1 MALRVG
7 SELPDWASEP
17 RKAPERSTH
26 WITKLKR
33 TTLPTGHL
41 CLDSEA
47 RIIRTAGRF
56 EHRFNV
62 ACSAYVRETTE
73 GFEAQAGTM
82 TYDSPGDLWRMVSRM
97 AETEGELVVWAHNLP
112 YDLRVC
118 DGLAQ
123 LLKRGWT
130 LENISLMRTAS
141 WAAWRKGKAKL
152 TLTDSVSWWK
162 VGLDKLAVEQ
172 GKARGRF
179 DYEHASDVALLA
191 RCREDVKLLAD
202 AVAATLTWLRQED
215 LGNFRPTGSGQ
226 SHAAWRKR
234 WMPERSVRVHDNGW
248 ALYVERQA
256 MHTGRTEAWRL
267 GHIPEKLHEFDLNLA
282 YCRIA
287 AGNHL
292 PQWLNGESGSMTV
305 KQYQETP
312 PEQTV
317 LADVT
322 VKTGA
327 PLVPVT
333 RGDRVIWPVGE
344 FRTQLWSPE
353 IDLLIRNGAKV
364 TFNYCW
370 LYKTGDALAP
380 MAKWIIDQLE
390 NHGSELHPAVAR
402 TIKHWARTL
411 VGRMALRY
419 RQWDYDGENSRPD
432 LCISYEP
439 DLDTGDVHREMRIGN
454 TVLLLAQL
462 AESKSSCP
470 MIPGWVQSR
479 CRAILW
485 ELAQLTGTQNVYY
498 MDTDGLLIGE
508 QGRFFLEGKHLTGRD
523 WSLVYKGGYNDVFI
537 HGERNVEIG
546 NEHRLAGIPKGAERT
561 SGSTFEGEMW
571 SGLERALEQGHTDYV
586 SVMPAKWKLEPS
598 SHRREAVDGFFT
610 VPYRLYAD
618 E

>member
-1 MALRVG
+1 LGLLIG
-7 SELPDWASEP
+7 SDLPEWAHEP

-33 TTLPTGHL
+33 TKIPGAHL

-47 RIIRTAGRF
+47 RIVKVAGRF
-56 EHRFNV
+56 EHRFAV
-62 ACSAYVRETTE
+62 ACSQLVPEHEDAFTPGLFNNGHE
-73 GFEAQAGTM
+73 
-82 TYDSPGDLWRMVSRM
+82 SPGDLWSYVDDLCD
-97 AETEGELVVWAHNLP
+97 EHGELVVWAHNLP

-118 DGLAQ
+118 DGLSQ
-123 LLKRGWT
+123 LLKRGWR

-141 WAAWRKGKAKL
+141 WAAWVKGKSKL

-162 VGLDKLAVEQ
+162 VGLDKLAAEQ
-172 GKARGRF
+172 GVKRRRF
-179 DYEHASDVALLA
+179 DYVHATDRQLLKRCEEDVA
-191 RCREDVKLLAD
+191 LLAD
-202 AVAATLTWLRQED
+202 AVAATLTWLRVED

-234 WMPERSVRVHDNGW
+234 FMPERSVRVHDNGM

-287 AGNHL
+287 ACNRL

-305 KQYQETP
+305 KQYRATP
-312 PEQTV
+312 PEQAV

-322 VKTGA
+322 VTTDWE
-327 PLVPVT
+327 LVPST
-333 RGDRVIWPVGE
+333 RNGRVIWPVGK

-353 IDLLIRNGAKV
+353 IDLLLDHGAKV
-364 TFNYCW
+364 EFNYCW
-370 LYKTGDALAP
+370 LYHTGDALAG
-380 MAKWIIDQLE
+380 MATWILDKLT
-390 NHGSELHPAVAR
+390 SEQADMHPAVAR
-402 TIKHWARTL
+402 TLKHWARTL

-419 RQWDYDGENSRPD
+419 RQWDYDGENERAD

-439 DLDTGDVHREMRIGN
+439 DADTGDVYREMRVGN

-470 MIPGWVQSR
+470 MVPGWVQSR

-485 ELAQLTGTQNVYY
+485 DIAEAAGTQNVFY
-498 MDTDGLLIGE
+498 MDTDGLLIDE
-508 QGRFFLEGKHLTGRD
+508 TGRTFLERKGLSGRD
-523 WSLVYKGGYNDVFI
+523 WQLAYKGGHNGIVI
-537 HGERNVEIG
+537 HGERNVEVG
-546 NEHRLAGIPKGAERT
+546 SDYRLAGIPKSAERKD
-561 SGSTFEGEMW
+561 SRTFEGEMW
-571 SGLERALEQGHTDYV
+571 SGLERALEQGHTDHV
-586 SVMPAKWKLEPS
+586 AVTPAKWQLKPE
-598 SHRREAVDGFFT
+598 SHKREVIGGSFT
-610 VPYRLYAD
+610 QPYRLSAD
-618 E
+618 

>member
-1 MALRVG
+1 M
-7 SELPDWASEP
+7 
-17 RKAPERSTH
+17 
-26 WITKLKR
+26 
-33 TTLPTGHL
+33 
-41 CLDSEA
+41 
-47 RIIRTAGRF
+47 TAGRY
-56 EHRFNV
+56 EHRFAV
-62 ACSAYVRETTE
+62 ACTMAVWGGGPGPFQRTTRPVSRDIN
-73 GFEAQAGTM
+73 GLWDWIGAQAE
-82 TYDSPGDLWRMVSRM
+82 DH
-97 AETEGELVVWAHNLP
+97 GELVVWAHNLP

-123 LLKRGWT
+123 LLKRGWK
-130 LENISLMRTAS
+130 LGNISLMRTAS
-141 WAAWRKGKAKL
+141 WAAWRKGKCKL

-162 VGLDKLAVEQ
+162 VGLDKLAEEQ
-172 GKARGRF
+172 GVKRGRF
-179 DYEHASDVALLA
+179 NYERASVEQLTKRCEDDVS
-191 RCREDVKLLAD
+191 LLAD
-202 AVAATLTWLRQED
+202 AVAATMTWLRVED

-248 ALYVERQA
+248 ALYAERRA

-267 GHIPEKLHEFDLNLA
+267 GEIPEKLHEFDLNLA

-287 AGNHL
+287 AHNAL

-305 KQYQETP
+305 KQYRQTP

-322 VKTGA
+322 VTTDL

-333 RGDRVIWPVGE
+333 RDERVIWPVGT

-353 IDLLIRNGAKV
+353 IDLLLDRGAKV
-364 TFNYCW
+364 EFNYCW
-370 LYKTGDALAP
+370 LYKTGWALSD
-380 MAKWIIDQLE
+380 MASWIIEQLLRE
-390 NHGSELHPAVAR
+390 PGELHPAVAR

-419 RQWDYDGENSRPD
+419 RQWDYDGENERPD

-470 MIPGWVQSR
+470 MVPGWVQSR

-485 ELAQLTGTQNVYY
+485 QIAEAAGTQNVYY
-498 MDTDGLLIGE
+498 MDTDGVLIGE
-508 QGRFFLEGKHLTGRD
+508 QGRFFLERKGLKGRD
-523 WSLVYKGGYNDVFI
+523 WQLLYKGGYNGVTI

-546 NEHRLAGIPKGAERT
+546 DDHRLAGIPKGAERT
-561 SGSTFEGEMW
+561 DTMTFEGEMW

-586 SVMPAKWKLEPS
+586 SVMPAKWKLKPQ

-610 VPYRLYAD
+610 VPYRL
-618 E
+618 